1 VSLCWA
7 SANQDEAAFEAPGEV
22 RLDRKPNPHVA
33 FGIGTHLCLGA
44 PHARLLVRSLLQLCI
59 DKVAVITVLD
69 SKDRVEIEEGY
80 QRVAGFEYL
89 KVRFSLL

>member
-1 VSLCWA
+1 
-7 SANQDEAAFEAPGEV
+7 
-22 RLDRKPNPHVA
+22 
-33 FGIGTHLCLGA
+33 
-44 PHARLLVRSLLQLCI
+44 VRSLLQLCI

>member
-1 VSLCWA
+1 L
-7 SANQDEAAFEAPGEV
+7 
-22 RLDRKPNPHVA
+22 RLDRKPNPHAA